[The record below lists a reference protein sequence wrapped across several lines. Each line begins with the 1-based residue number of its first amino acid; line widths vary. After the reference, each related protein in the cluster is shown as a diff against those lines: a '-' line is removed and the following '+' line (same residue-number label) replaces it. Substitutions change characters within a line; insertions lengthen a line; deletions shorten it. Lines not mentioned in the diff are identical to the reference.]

1 MAQVVIAQKNGLMQF
16 VKRYKRRKFNLWR
29 KFAHFTPWFDEAR
42 ECFQAEAQDLQRYL
56 EETKSMRSYTADV
69 MLGGFSPDWDKD
81 VDLPLYRYYI
91 VVRAT
96 KYLHRTRYYSYEH
109 EFFSKKFHR
118 RMSKPVFVGDINKA
132 EFIKS
137 RKYADEVA
145 TRCRQTGTEMV
156 AVREVYV
163 YRPNELLQKNIVVVL
178 RHKENEKIKPQ
189 FIRTYD
195 RKDGGFTKTSRYDQA
210 LHFTYDEYLDL
221 YDEFQ
226 ALHKDYMVLP
236 KITNSGK
243 PWSGKAKDV
252 DGQES
257 VEGTLR
263 LRND

>member
-16 VKRYKRRKFNLWR
+16 VKSWGPPSYMFWR
-29 KFAHFTPWFDEAR
+29 KYYTPTPWKNEAMNLETLESAGLSTSLKLR
-42 ECFQAEAQDLQRYL
+42 LNTHDVFIEDLSFGRNN
-56 EETKSMRSYTADV
+56 EI
-69 MLGGFSPDWDKD
+69 
-81 VDLPLYRYYI
+81 DLSLYKYF
-91 VVRAT
+91 VVIRAT

-109 EFFSKKFHR
+109 EYYSRKFHR
-118 RMSKPVFVGDINKA
+118 RMSKPVFVSDINKA

-163 YRPNELLQKNIVVVL
+163 YRPNELLQKNIIVVL
-178 RHKENEKIKPQ
+178 RHKEKKQMKPQ
-189 FIRTYD
+189 FLRTYD

-226 ALHKDYMVLP
+226 ALHKEYMVLP

-263 LRND
+263 LRNE